1 MKYEIQLTF
10 ALMDFVQSRK
20 LKWWVAVDRT
30 DRHDRYK
37 MIIGQD
43 LNQAIGMDILFSTQ
57 KKRWDGIEI
66 PMQTTISKL
75 IDLDK
80 EIAKTKRS

>member
-10 ALMDFVQSRK
+10 ALMDFAQSRE

-43 LNQAIGMDILFSTQ
+43 LHQAIGMDILFSTQ
-57 KKRWDGIEI
+57 KTRWDGIEI